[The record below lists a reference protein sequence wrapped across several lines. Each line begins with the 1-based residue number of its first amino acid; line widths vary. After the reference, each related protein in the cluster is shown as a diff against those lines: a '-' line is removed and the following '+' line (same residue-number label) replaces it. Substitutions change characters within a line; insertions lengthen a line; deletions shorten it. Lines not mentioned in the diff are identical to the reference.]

1 MLMRLHKINVTR
13 QFGPSRYVI
22 HRKFV
27 EDTVKLKLTLIAL
40 LATAAPAFAAGDA
53 AKGEAVFK
61 QCQTCHIVADADG
74 NVLAG
79 KAAKTGPNLYGVV
92 GRVAGTYADFKY
104 GDDMIAAGAGG
115 LVWDE
120 ATLTEYVQNPSDFLK
135 KTLDDKGAKGK
146 MQFQVK
152 DAAKAAD
159 VVAYIA
165 SLAPAAAPADAAA
178 APAAT
183 DGTVAPATTTTP

>member
-1 MLMRLHKINVTR
+1 M
-13 QFGPSRYVI
+13 
-22 HRKFV
+22 KFN
-27 EDTVKLKLTLIAL
+27 LTLIAL
-40 LATAAPAFAAGDA
+40 IATSAPVFAAGDPVA
-53 AKGEAVFK
+53 GEAVFK

-74 NVLAG
+74 KVLAG

-92 GRVAGTYADFKY
+92 GRTAGTYPDFKY
-104 GDDMIAAGAGG
+104 GEDMIAAGAGG

-120 ATLTEYVQNPSDFLK
+120 ATLVAYVQNPSAFLK
-135 KTLDDKGAKGK
+135 ETLNDKGAKGK

-152 DAAKAAD
+152 DATKAAD

-165 SLAPAAAPADAAA
+165 SLAPAVADAT

-183 DGTVAPATTTTP
+183 DGAAAPAVTN

>member
-1 MLMRLHKINVTR
+1 M
-13 QFGPSRYVI
+13 
-22 HRKFV
+22 
-27 EDTVKLKLTLIAL
+27 KLKLTLIAL

-61 QCQTCHIVADADG
+61 TCQTCHVIADADG
-74 NVLAG
+74 KVLAG

-92 GRVAGTYADFKY
+92 GRVAGTYEGFKY
-104 GDDMIAAGAGG
+104 GDDLIAAGVAG

-120 ATLTEYVQNPSDFLK
+120 ALLTDYVQHPSAFLK
-135 KTLDDKGAKGK
+135 EQLNDKRAQGK

-152 DAAKAAD
+152 DPVKAAD

-165 SLAPAAAPADAAA
+165 SLSPAVVPADPAATAVDPAA

-183 DGTVAPATTTTP
+183 N

>member
-1 MLMRLHKINVTR
+1 M
-13 QFGPSRYVI
+13 
-22 HRKFV
+22 
-27 EDTVKLKLTLIAL
+27 KLKLTLIAL
-40 LATAAPAFAAGDA
+40 LATSAPAFAAGDA

-61 QCQTCHIVADADG
+61 QCQTCHIVADAEG
-74 NVLAG
+74 KVLAG

-92 GRVAGTYADFKY
+92 GRTAGTYPEFKY
-104 GDDMIAAGAGG
+104 GDDMLAAGAKG

-120 ATLTEYVQNPSDFLK
+120 VLMAEYLADPSAFLK

-146 MQFQVK
+146 MQFKVK
-152 DAAKAAD
+152 KAEDAQN

-165 SLAPAAAPADAAA
+165 SLAPAPVADEAAPTDGTA

-183 DGTVAPATTTTP
+183 N

>member
-1 MLMRLHKINVTR
+1 M
-13 QFGPSRYVI
+13 
-22 HRKFV
+22 
-27 EDTVKLKLTLIAL
+27 KLKLTLLAL
-40 LATAAPAFAAGDA
+40 LATTAPAFAAGDA

-79 KAAKTGPNLYGVV
+79 KASKTGPNLYGVV
-92 GRVAGTYADFKY
+92 GRAAGSIADFKY
-104 GDDMIAAGAGG
+104 GDDMLAAGAAG

-120 ATLTEYVQNPSDFLK
+120 EKLVAYVQNPSAFLK
-135 KTLDDKGAKGK
+135 ETLNDKGAKGK

-152 DAAKAAD
+152 DPVKAAD

-165 SLAPAAAPADAAA
+165 SLAPAAAPAATDPAA
-178 APAAT
+178 APAT
-183 DGTVAPATTTTP
+183 EAPKTP

>member
-1 MLMRLHKINVTR
+1 M
-13 QFGPSRYVI
+13 
-22 HRKFV
+22 
-27 EDTVKLKLTLIAL
+27 KLEMTLIAL

-61 QCQTCHIVADADG
+61 QCQTCHVVADADG

-79 KAAKTGPNLYGVV
+79 KAAKTGPNLYGIV
-92 GRVAGTYADFKY
+92 GRTAGTYPEFKY

-120 ATLTEYVQNPSDFLK
+120 TTLVAYVQNPSAFLK
-135 KTLDDKGAKGK
+135 ETLGDKGAKGK

-152 DAAKAAD
+152 DPAKAAD

-165 SLAPAAAPADAAA
+165 SLAPAAAPVDPA

-183 DGTVAPATTTTP
+183 DGTAAPAVTN

>member
-1 MLMRLHKINVTR
+1 MRLRKLNVTR
-13 QFGPSRYVI
+13 QIGTSRYVI

-27 EDTVKLKLTLIAL
+27 EDTVKLKLTLVAL
-40 LATAAPAFAAGDA
+40 LATSAPAFAAGDIA
-53 AKGEAVFK
+53 SGEAVFK
-61 QCQTCHIVADADG
+61 QCQTCHVVADPEG

-79 KAAKTGPNLYGVV
+79 RAAKTGPNLYGIV
-92 GRVAGTYADFKY
+92 GRVAGTHPEFTKY
-104 GDDMIAAGAGG
+104 GDDLVAAGAGG

-120 ATLTEYVQNPSDFLK
+120 ATLVAYVQNPSNFLK
-135 KTLDDKGAKGK
+135 ETLADKSARGN

-152 DAAKAAD
+152 DPQKAAD

-165 SLAPAAAPADAAA
+165 SLAPAAEAPADGTAPAEP

-183 DGTVAPATTTTP
+183 N

>member
-1 MLMRLHKINVTR
+1 M
-13 QFGPSRYVI
+13 
-22 HRKFV
+22 
-27 EDTVKLKLTLIAL
+27 KLKLTLIAL
-40 LATAAPAFAAGDA
+40 LATTAPAFAAGDA

-61 QCQTCHIVADADG
+61 TCQTCHVIADDAG

-79 KAAKTGPNLYGVV
+79 KAAKTGPNLYAVV
-92 GRVAGTYADFKY
+92 GRVAGSLEGFKY
-104 GDDMIAAGAGG
+104 GEDLIAAGAGG

-120 ATLTEYVQNPSDFLK
+120 VQLVEYVQNPSGFLK
-135 KTLDDKGAKGK
+135 TVLDDKGAKGK

-152 DAAKAAD
+152 DATKAAD

-165 SLAPAAAPADAAA
+165 SLTPVAAPADAAD

-183 DGTVAPATTTTP
+183 GATVAPAAPATP

>member
-1 MLMRLHKINVTR
+1 M
-13 QFGPSRYVI
+13 
-22 HRKFV
+22 
-27 EDTVKLKLTLIAL
+27 KLKLTLIAL

-92 GRVAGTYADFKY
+92 GRAAGSTDFKY
-104 GDDMIAAGAGG
+104 GDDMIAAGAAG
-115 LVWDE
+115 LIWDE

-135 KTLDDKGAKGK
+135 KTLNDKGAKGK

-165 SLAPAAAPADAAA
+165 SLAPAPADAAA
-178 APAAT
+178 PAAADGTAAPAVT
-183 DGTVAPATTTTP
+183 N

>member
-1 MLMRLHKINVTR
+1 MFYAAPDHLWRTI
-13 QFGPSRYVI
+13 
-22 HRKFV
+22 
-27 EDTVKLKLTLIAL
+27 VKLKLTLIAL
-40 LATAAPAFAAGDA
+40 LATSAPAFAAGDA

-61 QCQTCHIVADADG
+61 QCQTCHIVADAEG

-92 GRVAGTYADFKY
+92 GRAAGAYEGFKY
-104 GDDMIAAGAGG
+104 GDDMIAAGAAG

-120 ATLTEYVQNPSDFLK
+120 ALLTEYVMNPSEFLK
-135 KTLDDKGAKGK
+135 KTLNDKGAKGK

-152 DAAKAAD
+152 DPAKAAD

-165 SLAPAAAPADAAA
+165 SLAPAAAPADGAAATEA

-183 DGTVAPATTTTP
+183 N